1 MVDEA
6 LAAGLR
12 GSTASGGSAYASTS
26 GDEDIKSNEESS
38 KASTAGNARDSRSN
52 TNTHGSTSK
61 VDEAPTTTSLKAVFR
76 ELKRLSRKYCRDY
89 KPVERVI
96 ASLASEVKALDYA
109 IEGEKQQQ
117 ATYRIANIKA
127 ARRELKALL
136 RDADL
141 I

>member
-1 MVDEA
+1 
-6 LAAGLR
+6 
-12 GSTASGGSAYASTS
+12 
-26 GDEDIKSNEESS
+26 
-38 KASTAGNARDSRSN
+38 
-52 TNTHGSTSK
+52 
-61 VDEAPTTTSLKAVFR
+61 
-76 ELKRLSRKYCRDY
+76 
-89 KPVERVI
+89 VERVI